1 MFLRIALLCIACGAL
16 ALSRVLVVQNEY
28 PIPRFASLAW
38 FGASDSSAVSSQSG
52 YGKALTASGGASS
65 HIKIKSR
72 SPGSKN
78 LGPLSRLST
87 MRHRLATQLL
97 GSYTEGVGE
106 MKKKIGARIPRA
118 WLQRRRQ
125 QKDGGRWKGESLAP
139 RQTAHESPVGT
150 TIRLPVM
157 SMQCHVA
164 LNHGVYMLSDA
175 CLIFVMFVTGL
186 DFAQQ
191 LAKRLSLGKG
201 VVAANKGQQGMD
213 DKVRETLRRL
223 EEEGLEALSEESWRY
238 AV

>member
-125 QKDGGRWKGESLAP
+125 QKDGGRWKGESFTHA
-139 RQTAHESPVGT
+139 RQPMNLQQAHDST
-150 TIRLPVM
+150 T
-157 SMQCHVA
+157 CHVHA
-164 LNHGVYMLSDA
+164 MPRGSKSRSVHA
-175 CLIFVMFVTGL
+175 F
-186 DFAQQ
+186 
-191 LAKRLSLGKG
+191 
-201 VVAANKGQQGMD
+201 
-213 DKVRETLRRL
+213 
-223 EEEGLEALSEESWRY
+223 
-238 AV
+238 